1 MKSRLEIFKDALG
14 GKSSDDD
21 LLIYKKYYMSE
32 EEKQIGKTIFEMNDE
47 ESQQFNVLTYN
58 NSIGNLTDYDCPLCK
73 NRGNFAQINKL
84 GYLVYVNCQCIKARN
99 NIQRLK
105 KSGLGNLI
113 NRYTFENYKVEN
125 SWQKIVLDKA
135 HEFIDSNDICF
146 LMLGQNGSGKSHI
159 CTAIS
164 VELMNRGMN
173 LRYMTWIND
182 SIKLKQN
189 KMNSEEYDRMIYEL
203 QNVDVLYID
212 DLFKTLNNDNKPSSA
227 DINLAL
233 EIINYRYNLSR
244 TSDKRIITIISSEKT
259 MNQLREYDEALAGRI
274 NEMADKYIITL
285 IGEDKNYR
293 FNNFGNGENKQ

>member
-14 GKSSDDD
+14 GKPSDDD

-32 EEKQIGKTIFEMNDE
+32 EEKQIGKTIFEMNNE

-73 NRGNFAQINKL
+73 NRGIFAQINKL

-212 DLFKTLNNDNKPSSA
+212 DLFKTLNNDDKPSSA

-293 FNNFGNGENKQ
+293 FNNFGNRGK